1 LKYAARALEP
11 FVECRRAGGTLAATR
26 IVQVDEVFRL
36 IEEVRRSA
44 HKVAQRD
51 AMVYRPH
58 EPQRSLGLT
67 SEGAQAWAA
76 HQHEMVRASLGQRW

>member
-58 EPQRSLGLT
+58 EPQRSLG
-67 SEGAQAWAA
+67 
-76 HQHEMVRASLGQRW
+76 